1 MQDCFTEGF
10 FLFNRWEIAHDVQG
24 AVAINGAT
32 NSIIMV
38 AVSWSGSWWRD
49 RFGGR
54 QMVLYTSLIPT
65 AVELA
70 LDVKVILTLPCI
82 FH

>member
-1 MQDCFTEGF
+1 MASTATP
-10 FLFNRWEIAHDVQG
+10 RWR
-24 AVAINGAT
+24 T
-32 NSIIMV
+32 
-38 AVSWSGSWWRD
+38 